1 MADVA
6 ASSPDNDPNAMVGSA
21 PTDPMATDQL
31 ATDPQAAEPQ
41 TATPLATDMLATDAL
56 ATDPQSGGHQTSVSD
71 LSEDPTGAIPD
82 SPSTDSHDSGANP
95 EPAVVVQSAPP
106 EALPAWASPDTT
118 AATAPAAV
126 SSAAPSIASTLDVPA
141 SAGSG
146 TDAATGSGGEWDLL
160 VQKVMHWVSS
170 GALERQWQAAR
181 TPLSVLAGL
190 IAVVLVLRIY
200 GALLGV
206 IDSLPL
212 LPGLLELA
220 GVIAVTRFSLRRLVR
235 SEERSQLI
243 NGLRQRWQAFR
254 GQR

>member
-31 ATDPQAAEPQ
+31 ASDPQAAEPQ
-41 TATPLATDMLATDAL
+41 TATPLATDAL

-82 SPSTDSHDSGANP
+82 SPST
-95 EPAVVVQSAPP
+95 
-106 EALPAWASPDTT
+106 EAQPAWASPDTT